1 MTDAQRFV
9 QRLIA
14 AASGP
19 AIEGPRTM
27 DVLRAIADRH
37 GLVMSLRVLESRT
50 YK

>member
-9 QRLIA
+9 HRLIA

-19 AIEGPRTM
+19 VIEGPRTL
-27 DVLRAIADRH
+27 DVLRSIAARN